1 MVLIK
6 GGSAMENYGT
16 VRLYIPK
23 DLIISEDEHP
33 EEYGEMIVYLKN
45 NKWTDVYIDDN
56 GDYYSL
62 TNNKELIN
70 YVKKNGGR
78 VEAF

>member
-1 MVLIK
+1 MN
-6 GGSAMENYGT
+6 NYGV

-23 DLIISEDEHP
+23 DLIKSEDEHP

-45 NKWTDVYIDDN
+45 NMWTDVYIDDN
-56 GDYYSL
+56 GEYYSL
-62 TNNKELIN
+62 TNDEELIK